1 MVVMNTPMVILV
13 GILLVVLMAVTAGAA
28 DINEQAGARI
38 STMEQELK
46 AALEMRDAA
55 VREVAALKADVVNRE
70 QDLAKLQERY
80 DALDAHVR
88 ELDGI
93 IVGLQD
99 QLAVAQSQQAPQIPI
114 TGGEGS
120 QPSASQ
126 VCLVSRAALEQAS
139 ESLAGG
145 SLWIVMAGVFALGG
159 GGYAVVHHSERG
171 DRKVTVRMTRSQLQE
186 YIRYQRQAGNRVQ

>member
-1 MVVMNTPMVILV
+1 MNTPMVILV

-28 DINEQAGARI
+28 DINVQAGARI

-70 QDLAKLQERY
+70 QDLAKLQARY

-114 TGGEGS
+114 TGGEGAT
-120 QPSASQ
+120 PSASQ

>member
-1 MVVMNTPMVILV
+1 MNTPMVILV

-38 STMEQELK
+38 ATMEQELK

-55 VREVAALKADVVNRE
+55 VREVAVLKADVVNRE

-80 DALDAHVR
+80 NALDGHVR
-88 ELDGI
+88 ELDSI

-114 TGGEGS
+114 TGGEGAT
-120 QPSASQ
+120 QSASQ
-126 VCLVSRAALEQAS
+126 FCLVSRAALEN
-139 ESLAGG
+139 AGG
-145 SLWIVMAGVFALGG
+145 SLWMVMAGVVALGG
-159 GGYAVVHHSERG
+159 GGYAAARHS
-171 DRKVTVRMTRSQLQE
+171 DRKVSVRMTRSQLQE

>member
-1 MVVMNTPMVILV
+1 MNTPMVILV

-38 STMEQELK
+38 ATMEQDLK

-80 DALDAHVR
+80 NALDAHVR

-120 QPSASQ
+120 APSASQ
-126 VCLVSRAALEQAS
+126 VCLVSRAVIDQV
-139 ESLAGG
+139 GG
-145 SLWIVMAGVFALGG
+145 SLWIVMAGVVALGG
-159 GGYAVVHHSERG
+159 GVAAARHG
-171 DRKVTVRMTRSQLQE
+171 DRGGRGERAVTVRMTRSQLQE

>member
-1 MVVMNTPMVILV
+1 MNTPMVILV

-70 QDLAKLQERY
+70 QDLAKMQEQY
-80 DALDAHVR
+80 NALDAHVR
-88 ELDGI
+88 ELNGI

-99 QLAVAQSQQAPQIPI
+99 QLAVAQSQQGPQIPI

-120 QPSASQ
+120 VPSASQ
-126 VCLVSRAALEQAS
+126 VCLVSRAVLEEAS
-139 ESLAGG
+139 ESLVGG
-145 SLWIVMAGVFALGG
+145 PLWIVIVGVVALGG
-159 GGYAVVHHSERG
+159 GAAAARHSNHGGRG
-171 DRKVTVRMTRSQLQE
+171 GHVVTVRMTRSQLQE
-186 YIRYQRQAGNRVQ
+186 YIRYQRQSGNRVQ